1 MKKAA
6 RERADGRFLLDTHT
20 LLFMDQAP
28 ERLPVAIRSLIADTH
43 NRLFVSIASLWEIEI
58 KCLTGK
64 LTLTLPVDQLLQRQ
78 QRENDVDVLPIE
90 IGHVME
96 HAVLGQLHR
105 DPFDRMLVAQARVE
119 GLTILSNDAVLP
131 SYDVEVRW

>member
-1 MKKAA
+1 VKKAA
-6 RERADGRFLLDTHT
+6 RARANGGFLLDTHT

-96 HAVLGQLHR
+96 HAVLGPLHR

-131 SYDVEVRW
+131 SYDVAVRW

>member
-1 MKKAA
+1 
-6 RERADGRFLLDTHT
+6 
-20 LLFMDQAP
+20 MDQAP